1 MSPYSTF
8 LVRSNSNYPEAG
20 IIQGSILAIDRV
32 LTPQQRYITATEA
45 NGALMLRSL
54 LINSVPALQ
63 ELREDETIT
72 QLDKD
77 QGLPV

>member
-1 MSPYSTF
+1 
-8 LVRSNSNYPEAG
+8 
-20 IIQGSILAIDRV
+20 
-32 LTPQQRYITATEA
+32 
-45 NGALMLRSL
+45 MLRSL